1 MKLKIF
7 VLLLASF
14 AAAAATAA
22 WAEPGA
28 PADDPIGKY
37 LFPPELVMQHS
48 QDLGLDERQRT
59 AVKEN
64 VQKAQSKFLDL
75 QWELQE
81 ESQKMVRLLQ
91 ARPVDEAAV
100 LAEADKVLALE
111 RDIKRT
117 QLSLLV
123 RLKNLL
129 SESQQAKLMELR
141 SRQE

>member
-1 MKLKIF
+1 MKLKTLF
-7 VLLLASF
+7 LLLAAF
-14 AAAAATAA
+14 GAAAA
-22 WAEPGA
+22 WAEPA
-28 PADDPIGKY
+28 PEDLIGKY
-37 LFPPELVMQHS
+37 LFPPELVMKYS

-64 VQKAQSKFLDL
+64 VQKAQAKFLDL

-111 RDIKRT
+111 REIKRT
-117 QLSLLV
+117 QLSLLI

-129 SESQQAKLMELR
+129 NEPQQAKLMELR
-141 SRQE
+141 NRKE

>member
-1 MKLKIF
+1 MRLKTF
-7 VLLLASF
+7 FLLLAALG
-14 AAAAATAA
+14 AAAA
-22 WAEPGA
+22 WAEPA
-28 PADDPIGKY
+28 PEDPIGKY
-37 LFPPELVMQHS
+37 LFPPELVMKYS

-64 VQKAQSKFLDL
+64 VQKAQAKFLDL

-100 LAEADKVLALE
+100 LAEADKVLAQE
-111 RDIKRT
+111 REIKRT
-117 QLSLLV
+117 QLSLLI

-129 SESQQAKLMELR
+129 NEPQQAKLMELR
-141 SRQE
+141 NRKE

>member
-1 MKLKIF
+1 MKLKTF
-7 VLLLASF
+7 FFLLAALG
-14 AAAAATAA
+14 AAAV
-22 WAEPGA
+22 WAEPA
-28 PADDPIGKY
+28 AEDPIGKY
-37 LFPPELVMQHS
+37 LFPPELVMKYS

-64 VQKAQSKFLDL
+64 VQKAQAKFLDL
-75 QWELQE
+75 QWGLQE

-111 RDIKRT
+111 REIKRT
-117 QLSLLV
+117 QLSLLI

-129 SESQQAKLMELR
+129 NEPQQAKLMELR
-141 SRQE
+141 NRKE